1 MQARSLT
8 TRAANKSTQSEPH
21 RPPSDANRAAA
32 FVWALYNARMP
43 HDLLRLARD
52 YLESIGKADELGG
65 LSFFADDVVQI
76 EFPNRL
82 VPNGATRD
90 LAALRD
96 AAERGRK
103 VMTAQRFEI
112 VNAIA
117 SGEQVAVEAIWTGT
131 LAVPLGS
138 LPAGGQ
144 MRARFAIFLT
154 YRDGKIVRQHNY
166 DCFDPW

>member
-1 MQARSLT
+1 
-8 TRAANKSTQSEPH
+8 
-21 RPPSDANRAAA
+21 
-32 FVWALYNARMP
+32 MP
-43 HDLLRLARD
+43 HDLLRHARE
-52 YLESIGKADELGG
+52 YLESIGTTDELGG
-65 LSFFADDVVQI
+65 LRFFADDVIQV

-90 LAALRD
+90 LAALQEG
-96 AAERGRK
+96 AERGRK
-103 VMTAQRFEI
+103 VMTAQRFE
-112 VNAIA
+112 VLNAIA
-117 SGEQVAVEAIWTGT
+117 SGDQVAVEAIWTGT

-138 LPAGGQ
+138 IPAGGQ

>member
-1 MQARSLT
+1 MS
-8 TRAANKSTQSEPH
+8 S
-21 RPPSDANRAAA
+21 
-32 FVWALYNARMP
+32 
-43 HDLLRLARD
+43 DLLQLACE
-52 YLESIGKADELGG
+52 YLESIGRTDELGG
-65 LSFFADDVVQI
+65 LRFFADDVVQV

-90 LAALRD
+90 LAALRE
-96 AAERGRK
+96 AAVRGSK
-103 VMTAQRFEI
+103 VMTAQSFEV

-117 SGEQVAVEAIWTGT
+117 SGDKVAVEAIWTGT
-131 LAVPLGS
+131 LAIPLGS

-154 YRDGKIVRQHNY
+154 YRDRKIVRQHNY

>member
-1 MQARSLT
+1 MPIGRRFSFVALKM
-8 TRAANKSTQSEPH
+8 RA
-21 RPPSDANRAAA
+21 
-32 FVWALYNARMP
+32 MP

-52 YLESIGKADELGG
+52 YLESIGNTDELGG
-65 LSFFADDVVQI
+65 LRFFADDVIQI

-82 VPNGATRD
+82 VPIVTS
-90 LAALRD
+90 
-96 AAERGRK
+96 
-103 VMTAQRFEI
+103 QRFEV

-117 SGEQVAVEAIWTGT
+117 SENQVAVEAIWTGT
-131 LAVPLGS
+131 LAVPFGS
-138 LPAGGQ
+138 IPAGGQ

>member
-1 MQARSLT
+1 
-8 TRAANKSTQSEPH
+8 
-21 RPPSDANRAAA
+21 
-32 FVWALYNARMP
+32 MP
-43 HDLLRLARD
+43 HDLLRLARE
-52 YLESIGKADELGG
+52 YLESIGAADELGG
-65 LSFFADDVVQI
+65 LRFFADDVIQV

-96 AAERGRK
+96 GAERGRK
-103 VMTAQRFEI
+103 VMTAQRIE
-112 VNAIA
+112 VLNALA
-117 SGEQVAVEAIWTGT
+117 SGDQVAVEATWTGT
-131 LAVPLGS
+131 LAVPLGN

>member
-1 MQARSLT
+1 
-8 TRAANKSTQSEPH
+8 
-21 RPPSDANRAAA
+21 
-32 FVWALYNARMP
+32 MP
-43 HDLLRLARD
+43 HDLLRLARE
-52 YLESIGKADELGG
+52 YLDSIGKADELGG
-65 LSFFADDVVQI
+65 LRFFADDVIQI
-76 EFPNRL
+76 ELPNRL
-82 VPNGATRD
+82 LPNGATRD

-103 VMTAQRFEI
+103 VMTAQRFEV

-117 SGEQVAVEAIWTGT
+117 NGDQVAVEVIWTGT

-138 LPAGGQ
+138 IPAGGQ

-154 YRDGKIVRQHNY
+154 YRDGKIARQHNY

>member
-1 MQARSLT
+1 MS
-8 TRAANKSTQSEPH
+8 S
-21 RPPSDANRAAA
+21 
-32 FVWALYNARMP
+32 
-43 HDLLRLARD
+43 DLLRLARD

-65 LSFFADDVVQI
+65 LRFFADDVIQV

-82 VPNGATRD
+82 VPNGVTRD
-90 LAALRD
+90 LAALREG
-96 AAERGRK
+96 AERGRK
-103 VMTAQRFEI
+103 VMTAQRFEV

-131 LAVPLGS
+131 LAVSMGS
-138 LPAGGQ
+138 IPAGGQ

-154 YRDGKIVRQHNY
+154 FRDGKIVRQHNY

>member
-1 MQARSLT
+1 M
-8 TRAANKSTQSEPH
+8 
-21 RPPSDANRAAA
+21 
-32 FVWALYNARMP
+32 LYNARMQ
-43 HDLLRLARD
+43 HDLLRLARE
-52 YLESIGKADELGG
+52 YLESLGRSDELGG
-65 LSFFADDVVQI
+65 LRFFADDVVQI

-82 VPNGATRD
+82 VPNGVTRD
-90 LAALRD
+90 LAALREG
-96 AAERGRK
+96 AERGRK
-103 VMTAQRFEI
+103 VMSAQRFEV

-138 LPAGGQ
+138 IPVGGQ
-144 MRARFAIFLT
+144 MRARFAIFLS

>member
-1 MQARSLT
+1 MS
-8 TRAANKSTQSEPH
+8 
-21 RPPSDANRAAA
+21 
-32 FVWALYNARMP
+32 
-43 HDLLRLARD
+43 HDLLRLARE
-52 YLESIGKADELGG
+52 YLDSIGRADERGG
-65 LSFFADDVVQI
+65 LRFFADDVVQV

-90 LAALRD
+90 LAALRE

-103 VMTAQRFEI
+103 VMTAQRMEV

-117 SGEQVAVEAIWTGT
+117 SGAHVAVEVIWTGT

-138 LPAGGQ
+138 IPAGGQ

>member
-1 MQARSLT
+1 MT
-8 TRAANKSTQSEPH
+8 
-21 RPPSDANRAAA
+21 
-32 FVWALYNARMP
+32 
-43 HDLLRLARD
+43 HDLLRLARE
-52 YLESIGKADELGG
+52 YLESIGGSDELAG
-65 LSFFADDVVQI
+65 LRFFADDVVQV

-96 AAERGRK
+96 AAVRGRK
-103 VMTAQRFEI
+103 VMTAQRFEV

-117 SGEQVAVEAIWTGT
+117 SGEQVAVEATWTGT
-131 LAVPLGS
+131 LAIPLGS
-138 LPAGGQ
+138 IPAGGQ
-144 MRARFAIFLT
+144 MRARFAIFLS

>member
-1 MQARSLT
+1 
-8 TRAANKSTQSEPH
+8 
-21 RPPSDANRAAA
+21 
-32 FVWALYNARMP
+32 MP
-43 HDLLRLARD
+43 HDLLHLARE
-52 YLESIGKADELGG
+52 YLESIGTADELGG
-65 LSFFADDVVQI
+65 LRFFADDVIQV

-103 VMTAQRFEI
+103 VVTAQRFE
-112 VNAIA
+112 VLNAIA
-117 SGEQVAVEAIWTGT
+117 SDNQVAVEAVWTGT

-138 LPAGGQ
+138 IPAGGQ

-154 YRDGKIVRQHNY
+154 YCDGKIVRQHNY

>member
-1 MQARSLT
+1 M
-8 TRAANKSTQSEPH
+8 H
-21 RPPSDANRAAA
+21 
-32 FVWALYNARMP
+32 
-43 HDLLRLARD
+43 HDLLRLARE
-52 YLESIGKADELGG
+52 YLDSIGRADELGG
-65 LSFFADDVVQI
+65 LRFFADDVVQV

-103 VMTAQRFEI
+103 VMTAQSFEV

-117 SGEQVAVEAIWTGT
+117 SGDQVAVEAIWTGT
-131 LAVPLGS
+131 LAIPLGS
-138 LPAGGQ
+138 IPAGGQ

>member
-1 MQARSLT
+1 MSC
-8 TRAANKSTQSEPH
+8 
-21 RPPSDANRAAA
+21 
-32 FVWALYNARMP
+32 
-43 HDLLRLARD
+43 DLLQLARE
-52 YLESIGKADELGG
+52 YLDSIGKADELGG
-65 LSFFADDVVQI
+65 LGFFADDVVQV

-90 LAALRD
+90 LAALRE

-103 VMTAQRFEI
+103 VMTAQRFEV

-138 LPAGGQ
+138 IPAGGQ

-154 YRDGKIVRQHNY
+154 YRNGKIVRQHNY
-166 DCFDPW
+166 DCFDPF

>member
-1 MQARSLT
+1 MS
-8 TRAANKSTQSEPH
+8 
-21 RPPSDANRAAA
+21 
-32 FVWALYNARMP
+32 
-43 HDLLRLARD
+43 HDLLRLARE

-65 LSFFADDVVQI
+65 LRFFADDVIQV

-82 VPNGATRD
+82 VPHGVTRD
-90 LAALRD
+90 LAGLRD
-96 AAERGRK
+96 AAGRGSK
-103 VMTAQRFEI
+103 AMTAQRFEV

-131 LAVPLGS
+131 LAVPMGII
-138 LPAGGQ
+138 PAGGQ

>member
-1 MQARSLT
+1 
-8 TRAANKSTQSEPH
+8 
-21 RPPSDANRAAA
+21 
-32 FVWALYNARMP
+32 MP
-43 HDLLRLARD
+43 QDLLRLARE
-52 YLESIGKADELGG
+52 YLDSIGKADELGG
-65 LSFFADDVVQI
+65 LRFFADDVVQV

-96 AAERGRK
+96 AAERGRR
-103 VMTAQRFEI
+103 VMTAQRFEV

-131 LAVPLGS
+131 LAVPLGNI
-138 LPAGGQ
+138 PAGGQ
-144 MRARFAIFLT
+144 LRARFAIFLT

>member
-1 MQARSLT
+1 MT
-8 TRAANKSTQSEPH
+8 
-21 RPPSDANRAAA
+21 SD
-32 FVWALYNARMP
+32 P
-43 HDLLRLARD
+43 LRLARE
-52 YLESIGKADELGG
+52 YLESIGRSDELGG
-65 LSFFADDVVQI
+65 LRFFADDVVQV

-90 LAALRD
+90 LVALRD
-96 AAERGRK
+96 AAVRGSK
-103 VMTAQRFEI
+103 VMTAQSFEV

-131 LAVPLGS
+131 LAVALGS
-138 LPAGGQ
+138 IPAGGQ

-154 YRDGKIVRQHNY
+154 YRDGKIIRQHNY

>member
-1 MQARSLT
+1 MQ
-8 TRAANKSTQSEPH
+8 
-21 RPPSDANRAAA
+21 
-32 FVWALYNARMP
+32 
-43 HDLLRLARD
+43 LARE
-52 YLESIGKADELGG
+52 YLESVGQADELDG
-65 LSFFADDVVQI
+65 LRFFADDIVQV

-82 VPNGATRD
+82 VPTGATRD

-112 VNAIA
+112 LNAIA
-117 SGEQVAVEAIWTGT
+117 SGDQVAVEAQWTGT

-138 LPAGGQ
+138 IPVGGQ

-154 YRDGKIVRQHNY
+154 YRGGKIVRQHNY

>member
-1 MQARSLT
+1 MS
-8 TRAANKSTQSEPH
+8 
-21 RPPSDANRAAA
+21 
-32 FVWALYNARMP
+32 
-43 HDLLRLARD
+43 HDLLRLARE
-52 YLESIGKADELGG
+52 YLDSIGKGDALGG
-65 LSFFADDVVQI
+65 LRFFADDVIQV

-82 VPNGATRD
+82 MPNGATRD
-90 LAALRD
+90 LAAVRD
-96 AAERGRK
+96 AAERGGK
-103 VMTAQRFEI
+103 VMSAQRFEV

-138 LPAGGQ
+138 IPVGGQ

>member
-1 MQARSLT
+1 
-8 TRAANKSTQSEPH
+8 
-21 RPPSDANRAAA
+21 
-32 FVWALYNARMP
+32 MP
-43 HDLLRLARD
+43 HDLLRLARE

-65 LSFFADDVVQI
+65 LRFFADDVIQI

-82 VPNGATRD
+82 VPNGVTRD
-90 LAALRD
+90 LAALRA

-103 VMTAQRFEI
+103 VMTSQQFAV

-138 LPAGGQ
+138 IPVGGQ

>member
-1 MQARSLT
+1 MS
-8 TRAANKSTQSEPH
+8 
-21 RPPSDANRAAA
+21 
-32 FVWALYNARMP
+32 
-43 HDLLRLARD
+43 HDLLRLARE
-52 YLESIGKADELGG
+52 YLDSLGRTDELGG
-65 LSFFADDVVQI
+65 LRFFADEVVQV

-82 VPNGATRD
+82 LPDGATRD
-90 LAALRD
+90 FAALRE

-103 VMTAQRFEI
+103 VMTAQQFEV

-117 SGEQVAVEAIWTGT
+117 SSEQVAVEAIWTGT

>member
-1 MQARSLT
+1 MT
-8 TRAANKSTQSEPH
+8 
-21 RPPSDANRAAA
+21 
-32 FVWALYNARMP
+32 
-43 HDLLRLARD
+43 HDLLRLARE
-52 YLESIGKADELGG
+52 YLDSVGRDDALGG
-65 LSFFADDVVQI
+65 LRFFADDVIQV

-82 VPNGATRD
+82 LPNGATRD
-90 LAALRD
+90 LAGLRD
-96 AAERGRK
+96 AAERGGK
-103 VMTAQRFEI
+103 VMTAQRFEV

-138 LPAGGQ
+138 IPAGGQ
-144 MRARFAIFLT
+144 MRARFAIFLA

>member
-1 MQARSLT
+1 MS
-8 TRAANKSTQSEPH
+8 
-21 RPPSDANRAAA
+21 
-32 FVWALYNARMP
+32 
-43 HDLLRLARD
+43 HDLLQLAHD
-52 YLESIGKADELGG
+52 YLEAIGHADELGG
-65 LSFFADDVVQI
+65 LRFFADDVVQV

-82 VPNGATRD
+82 VPAGATRD

-103 VMTAQRFEI
+103 VMTAQRFEV
-112 VNAIA
+112 VNALA
-117 SGEQVAVEAIWTGT
+117 SGDQVAVEALWTGT
-131 LAVPLGS
+131 LAVALGTI
-138 LPAGGQ
+138 PAGGE

>member
-1 MQARSLT
+1 MAT
-8 TRAANKSTQSEPH
+8 
-21 RPPSDANRAAA
+21 
-32 FVWALYNARMP
+32 
-43 HDLLRLARD
+43 DLLRLARE
-52 YLESIGKADELGG
+52 YLESIGGADGG
-65 LSFFADDVVQI
+65 QRIFADDVVQL

-90 LAALRD
+90 LAALRE

-103 VMTAQRFEI
+103 VMTAQRLEV
-112 VNAIA
+112 VNAVA
-117 SGEQVAVEAIWTGT
+117 SGDHVAVEAIWTGT
-131 LAVPLGS
+131 LAVPFGS
-138 LPAGGQ
+138 IAAGGQ

>member
-1 MQARSLT
+1 
-8 TRAANKSTQSEPH
+8 
-21 RPPSDANRAAA
+21 
-32 FVWALYNARMP
+32 MP
-43 HDLLRLARD
+43 HDLLRLARE
-52 YLESIGKADELGG
+52 YLESIGTADELGG
-65 LSFFADDVVQI
+65 LRFFANDVIQV

-103 VMTAQRFEI
+103 VVTAQRFE
-112 VNAIA
+112 VLNAIA
-117 SGEQVAVEAIWTGT
+117 SDNQVAVEAVWTGT

-138 LPAGGQ
+138 IPAGGQ
-144 MRARFAIFLT
+144 MRACFAIFLT